1 MSIPSR
7 DELDP
12 ATLTALLRSSG
23 HLDDS
28 VAVRSATFSPLGT
41 AGGMMSEVMRCTLA
55 YDGAT
60 SAPTSVIVK
69 TATTDEHRRFVATAG
84 QLYQREISFYTHIAQ
99 DAPVRVPKCVYAAMD
114 HETNDFLLILEDVG
128 HQRSIDQVAGVD
140 VTDAFAA
147 IKLMAQWHARWWG
160 RDLNELSKHFFAWN
174 GEFNKAAFP
183 MVFGSNWDTA
193 KEVYG
198 SRLPADI
205 VAFGDG
211 FVERSGDILDGLMGP
226 DTLVHSDFRADN
238 LLFDGDTPMLLDF
251 QMLSVG
257 CGLVDFG
264 FFMSQSLS
272 TATRQAHFDELLS
285 AYLSELNA
293 HGIELTREVALD
305 KYRRVLGFGLAW
317 PVGLAGSFAKLD
329 DRSQSLA
336 LSMLDRFVQA
346 MVEANAVAVYES

>member
-1 MSIPSR
+1 MKIPSR

-12 ATLTALLRSSG
+12 AMLTSLLRSSG

-28 VAVRSATFSPLGT
+28 VAVRSATFSPLGG
-41 AGGMMSEVMRCTLA
+41 AAGMMSEVMRCTLA

-60 SAPTSVIVK
+60 SAPTSVIMK
-69 TATTDEHRRFVATAG
+69 TATSDAHRRFVATAG
-84 QLYQREISFYTHIAQ
+84 KLYQREIAFYTHIAQ
-99 DAPVRVPKCVYAAMD
+99 AAPVRVPHCIYAAID
-114 HETNDFLLILEDVG
+114 NETNDFLLILEDVG
-128 HQRSIDQVAGVD
+128 RQRSIDQVAGAD
-140 VTDAFAA
+140 VADAFAA
-147 IKLMAQWHARWWG
+147 IRLMAKWHAKWWG
-160 RDLNELSKHFFAWN
+160 QDLSELSQHFFAWN

-183 MVFGSNWDTA
+183 MVFGGNWDAA

-205 VAFGDG
+205 VAFGDR
-211 FVERSGDILDGLMGP
+211 FVERSGEILDGLMGP

-257 CGLVDFG
+257 CGMVDFG

-272 TATRQAHFDELLS
+272 TPTRQANFDELLS
-285 AYLSELNA
+285 AYLGELHA
-293 HGIELTREVALD
+293 HGIEMSREVALD

-317 PVGLAGSFAKLD
+317 PVGLAGSFAQLD
-329 DRSQSLA
+329 ERSQALA
-336 LSMLDRFVQA
+336 LSMLDRYVQA
-346 MVEANAVAVYES
+346 MVDANSVAVYQS